1 MHLRARKKYDKRTGE
16 KGISCVSET
25 EMLTEM
31 IYHRK
36 ISYAGVFVFAFKS
49 HTLPFFVPTLTG
61 KWPVRIPQIVCDASR
76 RAIRAIRS
84 GNLAANLANELELL
98 GEDSVHSSLGTR
110 YVHSFSTS

>member
-1 MHLRARKKYDKRTGE
+1 MKKSNARLPLDLFLGVFNESASHLRARKKYDKRTGE

-49 HTLPFFVPTLTG
+49 HTLPSFCTDTDWQVAGADSTDCL
-61 KWPVRIPQIVCDASR
+61 RCQSAS
-76 RAIRAIRS
+76 
-84 GNLAANLANELELL
+84 
-98 GEDSVHSSLGTR
+98 HSS
-110 YVHSFSTS
+110 HSKWQSGCESGE